1 MVAQRTREGSTSM
14 DEFLRGFDGRI
25 QAMANAHALL
35 SRSRWQGASLA
46 ELVHK
51 ELAPCVAR
59 GNTSVEGPHVL
70 LSPAATQPM
79 AIVLHELVTNASKY
93 GALTKPHGRIAVR
106 WTLQRDGD
114 GRRIL
119 VLEWVETGGPTVV
132 VPDQPG
138 YGTGAIRNLIPY
150 ELSGRVDLAFDAA
163 GVRCRIELPAK
174 RSREGTETIDLFK
187 VPVPLQAPAQSEAQ
201 SP

>member
-1 MVAQRTREGSTSM
+1 
-14 DEFLRGFDGRI
+14 
-25 QAMANAHALL
+25 
-35 SRSRWQGASLA
+35 
-46 ELVHK
+46 
-51 ELAPCVAR
+51 
-59 GNTSVEGPHVL
+59 
-70 LSPAATQPM
+70 M